1 MSANPSNPNEEY
13 TAGTMTDLPSKELEG
28 LWESLFYE
36 GNIKTKL
43 LDYIYATTVFSDADV
58 DCRHLQVVDGFRILL
73 TLAP

>member
-1 MSANPSNPNEEY
+1 MSANPSDPNEEY

-58 DCRHLQVVDGFRILL
+58 DCGHVQADVTFHNLL
-73 TLAP
+73 TSAS